1 MKANDKIN
9 YKTRR
14 LSDIWLAEDELASN
28 KTNK

>member
-14 LSDIWLAEDELASN
+14 LSDIWLAEYELAN
-28 KTNK
+28 IKMNN